1 MLLRELDL
9 SKNLKVSNMCLFVKN
24 NNVKVAKK
32 DIVCYKV
39 LKYMKSSNSP
49 TGTIL
54 CTPFANQMV
63 SEEIVNG
70 NFDFEAVGTP
80 KIEQEN
86 DNEYSISEGYIHT
99 CADKESADAVYLQCV
114 YYHESYC
121 ANKFEIYEC
130 VIPKGTRYYEG
141 VLSHDKL
148 ISRASYA
155 SEKIRFVKKLDISN
169 L

>member
-1 MLLRELDL
+1 
-9 SKNLKVSNMCLFVKN
+9 MCLYVKR
-24 NNVKVAKK
+24 KK
-32 DIVCYKV
+32 IKTAEEDIVCYKV
-39 LKYMKSSNSP
+39 LKYMKSSHSP

-80 KIEQEN
+80 KIEQEHN
-86 DNEYSISEGYIHT
+86 NEYSISEGYIHT
-99 CADKESADAVYLQCV
+99 CANKESADVMYLQCV
-114 YYHESYC
+114 YYHETYC
-121 ANKFEIYEC
+121 ANQFEIYEC

-141 VLSHDKL
+141 VYNNEKR

-155 SEKIRFVKKLDISN
+155 SEKIRFVKKMDIKN